1 METFLLKSTCIDLLA
16 PSPSTKTKTG
26 SCLEFLL
33 SYQSCPRMAR
43 SLPQVLTPASPASD
57 LHLAR
62 VATAIAIE
70 RTPGLHKAPFSDPL
84 ALVLSLLSHRL
95 IHTREKLDCDS
106 RPSVPDSHPQPKWQC
121 PQNQG
126 EAAVHFGHKGA
137 LWIRAPS
144 PPALTPALTKAV
156 TPCTRGEASGHTS
169 FGSSPSSSSPTACQ
183 GSGPHCPSGE
193 DVVHACFRY
202 SPSVKVTGHTQTAWG
217 CSQRKTHL
225 LDWNR
230 LLFHWIS

>member
-43 SLPQVLTPASPASD
+43 SLPQVLTPASSASD

-156 TPCTRGEASGHTS
+156 TALAPGEKPQVTPASDPVLLVPAPPPVKAVVPTAPQEKMWSTLASG
-169 FGSSPSSSSPTACQ
+169 TALQ
-183 GSGPHCPSGE
+183 SKSLG
-193 DVVHACFRY
+193 
-202 SPSVKVTGHTQTAWG
+202 
-217 CSQRKTHL
+217 THKL
-225 LDWNR
+225 HGDALR
-230 LLFHWIS
+230 ERRIF

>member
-1 METFLLKSTCIDLLA
+1 
-16 PSPSTKTKTG
+16 
-26 SCLEFLL
+26 
-33 SYQSCPRMAR
+33 MAR

-70 RTPGLHKAPFSDPL
+70 RTPGLHKAAFSDPL

-95 IHTREKLDCDS
+95 IHTRKKLDCDS
-106 RPSVPDSHPQPKWQC
+106 RPSAPDSHPQPKWQC

-156 TPCTRGEASGHTS
+156 TALAPGEKPQVTPASDPVLPVPAPPPVKAVVPTAPQEKMWSTLASGTALQS
-169 FGSSPSSSSPTACQ
+169 KSP
-183 GSGPHCPSGE
+183 G
-193 DVVHACFRY
+193 
-202 SPSVKVTGHTQTAWG
+202 
-217 CSQRKTHL
+217 THKL
-225 LDWNR
+225 HGDALR
-230 LLFHWIS
+230 ERRIF